1 MLKVHTVYSRDL
13 YLILTLHAPLSSLF
27 ALDLKVSPPMSLTP
41 WIKTSSTLRTLAS
54 APKVFVDRQNMLTIP
69 A

>member
-1 MLKVHTVYSRDL
+1 MLKVHTVYSRNL
-13 YLILTLHAPLSSLF
+13 YLILALHAPLSSLF
-27 ALDLKVSPPMSLTP
+27 TLDLKVSPPMPLTP
-41 WIKTSSTLRTLAS
+41 RIKTSSTLRTLAS